1 MEAKEIIIEIPCPSP
16 GSPLIAQNLSSLNS
30 QLIRYKP
37 QICDDSQEFDGIK
50 TEREIGVP
58 VLIFLLSLCA
68 IFFNAIAWYG
78 VSKSKIFGKSYGI
91 MMRMRSSVEIV
102 AALITFG
109 FFGTHVFFGYSVD
122 IWMNAALTTFY
133 VFLLSN
139 AYLLHYAISINR
151 LVSIYFPMRYADIFE
166 EKKCVFVVVALILI
180 FSSIISSLS
189 FTDRCSYFV
198 FSKELYDIVPVGCKD
213 VKSSK
218 ISNHIVVI
226 IWAVCAFSSLVL
238 DVITLLRI
246 AVYSRTNLWREYLKE
261 KYGCVFEK
269 KPAQSVNPVYDVVP
283 SKPVTIA
290 AIILGLSLCAI
301 ILNALLLH
309 FIRKNRIFGKSYGT
323 LLRMRSIVEILAS
336 FIAVGF
342 FSTLVYLDY
351 DIPIWANSTLTS
363 FYTFMLSNAYF
374 LHFLISFNRLFCI
387 YFPGRYDE
395 IFEIG
400 WRIRIIKVLVLFLSA
415 LITSLPF
422 YTPCS
427 YFMFSRVIYDIL
439 PVGCERKESSKA
451 TNHVV
456 VALHVRYAY
465 LGAHYVGE
473 FKSEVSVSG
482 VHDCTLLAFNE
493 KRIGYR
499 VTVNGLQ
506 ITCALLTDFIRFA
519 PVSDKNVR
527 DYILSANLDNK
538 ICKVDMQRN
547 VTEFVNGPCTFGGGD
562 CSMLDKIKDYCI
574 FVGTDK
580 YNCISE
586 TEQDTV
592 RSIECPAG
600 QERVDLKKEKVLCCL
615 KGELF
620 IKEQDGKAFCCPR
633 SKKLKE
639 IVNGKAVCC
648 SSTESHQPGASLC
661 CAPGLTYSENNG
673 TANCCKAGL
682 LASKSKDGQVGCC
695 PAGKEFGG
703 MVDGKAICC
712 NPGEIYESGKT
723 FCCPPGTNYSIGL
736 SGDSGAEGI
745 ERCCPPRT
753 YPTKSE
759 SGDIGCCRD
768 EYKFIRNDGTRDVCC
783 FGSSNYEF
791 HRMLDVVMELK
802 SVLVVFCALALVSVY
817 ANEYRAYRERR
828 AVAVF
833 PGFGMMCVLGGYCG
847 RDYNSV
853 RSFRPDRRYG
863 PYYRNQYIP
872 RKKDT
877 KRRGPH
883 SHRGYYFG

>member
-246 AVYSRTNLWREYLKE
+246 AVYSRKAASVHHNHGSIPWTRNVRFFLQTFIVNLIICAGAIAVQVASERLSFSNGFIPYSLYKMHEMCNLTRTPGTNLWREYLKE

-456 VALHVRYAY
+456 VIIWAICAFSSLLMDITTLTRIVYQHVAKSRTSALFR
-465 LGAHYVGE
+465 
-473 FKSEVSVSG
+473 SRSSW
-482 VHDCTLLAFNE
+482 
-493 KRIGYR
+493 
-499 VTVNGLQ
+499 
-506 ITCALLTDFIRFA
+506 
-519 PVSDKNVR
+519 SKNVR
-527 DYILSANLDNK
+527 FFL
-538 ICKVDMQRN
+538 Q
-547 VTEFVNGPCTFGGGD
+547 TF
-562 CSMLDKIKDYCI
+562 
-574 FVGTDK
+574 
-580 YNCISE
+580 
-586 TEQDTV
+586 
-592 RSIECPAG
+592 
-600 QERVDLKKEKVLCCL
+600 
-615 KGELF
+615 
-620 IKEQDGKAFCCPR
+620 
-633 SKKLKE
+633 
-639 IVNGKAVCC
+639 IVNLIICAGVVAVQVL
-648 SSTESHQPGASLC
+648 SDRFESHDTRFYFALFQVLLGFVF
-661 CAPGLTYSENNG
+661 NG
-673 TANCCKAGL
+673 FVPLVANRELRRC
-682 LASKSKDGQVGCC
+682 
-695 PAGKEFGG
+695 
-703 MVDGKAICC
+703 
-712 NPGEIYESGKT
+712 
-723 FCCPPGTNYSIGL
+723 
-736 SGDSGAEGI
+736 
-745 ERCCPPRT
+745 RCCR
-753 YPTKSE
+753 SRINVE
-759 SGDIGCCRD
+759 SS
-768 EYKFIRNDGTRDVCC
+768 K
-783 FGSSNYEF
+783 
-791 HRMLDVVMELK
+791 
-802 SVLVVFCALALVSVY
+802 
-817 ANEYRAYRERR
+817 
-828 AVAVF
+828 
-833 PGFGMMCVLGGYCG
+833 
-847 RDYNSV
+847 
-853 RSFRPDRRYG
+853 
-863 PYYRNQYIP
+863 
-872 RKKDT
+872 
-877 KRRGPH
+877 
-883 SHRGYYFG
+883 

>member
-246 AVYSRTNLWREYLKE
+246 AVYS
-261 KYGCVFEK
+261 
-269 KPAQSVNPVYDVVP
+269 P
-283 SKPVTIA
+283 
-290 AIILGLSLCAI
+290 
-301 ILNALLLH
+301 
-309 FIRKNRIFGKSYGT
+309 
-323 LLRMRSIVEILAS
+323 
-336 FIAVGF
+336 
-342 FSTLVYLDY
+342 
-351 DIPIWANSTLTS
+351 
-363 FYTFMLSNAYF
+363 
-374 LHFLISFNRLFCI
+374 
-387 YFPGRYDE
+387 
-395 IFEIG
+395 
-400 WRIRIIKVLVLFLSA
+400 
-415 LITSLPF
+415 
-422 YTPCS
+422 PCS

-451 TNHVV
+451 TNHV

-791 HRMLDVVMELK
+791 HRMLDVMELK